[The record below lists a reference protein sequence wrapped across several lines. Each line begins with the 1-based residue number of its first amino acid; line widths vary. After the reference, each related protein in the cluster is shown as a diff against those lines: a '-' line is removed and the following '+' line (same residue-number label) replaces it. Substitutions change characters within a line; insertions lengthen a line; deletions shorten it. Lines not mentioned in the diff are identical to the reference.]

1 MCQRSDHGESII
13 SRESS
18 SGRAQARISTLV
30 EGAGLDQ
37 MKAVCLVDSG
47 PIGYLLQGESP
58 YQALGR
64 SFPTM
69 H

>member
-1 MCQRSDHGESII
+1 
-13 SRESS
+13 
-18 SGRAQARISTLV
+18 LV